1 MCLGRRPS
9 PPPLPEPR
17 PTPPKPEPTA
27 ERVVVGSNRTRPAP
41 SRPAPTRA
49 TVSGQQT
56 TGETGRKRT
65 GQRQQRASRL
75 GTRSLRIPL
84 IKRSNNTED
93 LNI

>member
-1 MCLGRRPS
+1 MCFFSRPAPS
-9 PPPLPEPR
+9 PPLPEPR
-17 PTPPKPEPTA
+17 QTPPKPEPTA

-41 SRPAPTRA
+41 NRPAPASVT
-49 TVSGQQT
+49 GQQT

-65 GQRQQRASRL
+65 GQRQQRAKRL

-84 IKRSNNTED
+84 IRQPNNTED

>member
-1 MCLGRRPS
+1 MCFGRRPA

-41 SRPAPTRA
+41 SRVT
-49 TVSGQQT
+49 GQQT

-65 GQRQQRASRL
+65 GQRQQRARRL

-84 IKRSNNTED
+84 LKKSNTTED